1 MQFQT
6 GSDLRR
12 SSAAESGV
20 GEAHLQHALERDIRA
35 GQERAVLAIHLSKLL
50 APGPRPHHRR
60 IAKAI
65 MEEAAQSH
73 SGQVFVRANADVVLL
88 CDPAGTARVQD
99 TLARLFRAE
108 ALDPE
113 HLLSA
118 WVLPQDSFALDDYLT
133 RTAAA
138 AALLDDP
145 STSLSAIGAMDT
157 LLASVRL
164 TDFSRRQ
171 LAVQVTPADMIPL
184 YRELTVSMDVVDA
197 RSPVAGAV
205 QADPY
210 LFRYLTSQ
218 LDPRMM
224 ELLAHGMGRP
234 GLMAHT
240 PMPHLN
246 LSVRAILSPGFLHLA
261 EMAEAASVRLGVEV
275 AMVEACADPLAFGAA
290 RMVLRAHGCVV
301 VLDGITHQG
310 LLISRPEMLGPDLVK
325 LDWSPRMAQLN
336 ARDRRLLTEALQRI
350 GTKRLVLHRAE
361 NAVAME
367 WGARHGISRFQGRHV
382 DALLA
387 ARRLADCPEAS
398 GCTLGQCLAR
408 AAATGA
414 SGRVGCRNT
423 PRLDDGPKPVAS
435 QAAPQ
440 AGPA

>member
-65 MEEAAQSH
+65 MDEAAQS
-73 SGQVFVRANADVVLL
+73 SAGQVFVRANADVVLL

-108 ALDPE
+108 ALDTE

-118 WVLPQDSFALDDYLT
+118 WVLPQDSFALEEYLS

-138 AALLDDP
+138 TTLLEDP
-145 STSLSAIGAMDT
+145 SASLGAIGAMDT

-171 LAVQVTPADMIPL
+171 LAVQVTQADMIPL
-184 YRELTVSMDVVDA
+184 YRELTVSMEVVDA

-210 LFRYLTSQ
+210 LFRHLTSQ

-310 LLISRPEMLGPDLVK
+310 LLVSRPG
-325 LDWSPRMAQLN
+325 N
-336 ARDRRLLTEALQRI
+336 ARPGPGEARLVAAHGSVERPRPPPADGGAAADRRQAAGAAPGGNRRRD
-350 GTKRLVLHRAE
+350 GVGRP
-361 NAVAME
+361 
-367 WGARHGISRFQGRHV
+367 ARHQPLPGPPRGRP
-382 DALLA
+382 
-387 ARRLADCPEAS
+387 ARRAPACGLPGGVRLHPGAVPCAGGIHGGLRAD
-398 GCTLGQCLAR
+398 
-408 AAATGA
+408 
-414 SGRVGCRNT
+414 
-423 PRLDDGPKPVAS
+423 RL
-435 QAAPQ
+435 PQ
-440 AGPA
+440 HPPPG